1 MTPASL
7 SEIAKATGGQLSGK
21 DVPVTGYSTDTR
33 SIKSGDVYFCLRG
46 DRLNVVPQM
55 ILLPGYR

>member
-33 SIKSGDVYFCLRG
+33 SIKSGDCLLYTSPSPR
-46 DRLNVVPQM
+46 DRTRSRMPSSA
-55 ILLPGYR
+55 